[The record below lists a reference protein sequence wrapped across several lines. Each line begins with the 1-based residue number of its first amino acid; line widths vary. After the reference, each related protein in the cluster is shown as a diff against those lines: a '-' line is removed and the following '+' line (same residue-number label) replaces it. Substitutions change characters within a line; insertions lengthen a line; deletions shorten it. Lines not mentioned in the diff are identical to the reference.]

1 MVNKTIVK
9 INDCCKK
16 IQFLNGAQLK
26 LIAIISMLIDHINK
40 SMIYPN
46 LVSNYGFLTRLSN
59 IFDIIG
65 RNAFPFHLLILGA
78 LRLYLGI

>member
-1 MVNKTIVK
+1 MYDIMNLDRERRCGMANKTIVK

-26 LIAIISMLIDHINK
+26 LIAIVSMLIDHINK

-46 LVSNYGFLTRLSN
+46 LVTNDGFLTKLSN
-59 IFDIIG
+59 
-65 RNAFPFHLLILGA
+65 FPDCILCKK
-78 LRLYLGI
+78 